1 MAITQK
7 ISPCLWFDQRAEE
20 AVKFYTSVFKN
31 SKITSTLP
39 GPDGKAIAV
48 NFILDGVK
56 FQALNGNPRFNFTE
70 STSMSVDCETQAE
83 VDDLWNTLT
92 ADGGEES
99 MCGWLKDKYGLS
111 WQIVPNGIYEL
122 FTDKNRGKADRA
134 MQAMMKMRKLDIAKL
149 KAAFNGQ

>member
-1 MAITQK
+1 MSIKQK
-7 ISPCLWFDQRAEE
+7 ISTCLWFDNRAEE

-48 NFILDGVK
+48 NFVLDGVK
-56 FQALNGNPRFNFTE
+56 FLALNGNPRFEFTE
-70 STSMSVDCETQAE
+70 STSLSVDCETQAE
-83 VDDLWNTLT
+83 VDELWNKLT

-111 WQIVPNGIYEL
+111 WQIVPNGIYDL
-122 FTDKNRGKADRA
+122 FTNPDREKANRA
-134 MQAMMKMRKLDIAKL
+134 MQAMMQMRKLDIAKL
-149 KAAFNGQ
+149 KAAFNG